1 MRTLNRPMFRYGGP
15 IKEGVMNGIREPKK
29 DGGSMTQRVQPS
41 NDGSRPGYAG
51 PASPF
56 ILAGMGIARAAP
68 YVARGARAGLAG
80 LKRIFGP
87 TTTKPAPFSPIRTK
101 ITGGYNEYGPANY
114 TRKIIKDTA
123 SKSGGVRGAE
133 NVGKLGGTEVFTPN
147 ILGRDPLI
155 RAGGK
160 IISAV
165 TNPAVT
171 GKLAGAAR
179 LVFSPSGAVIGGLY
193 YANGKF
199 FNKNNE
205 EVNPP
210 KGDIKIGGKVGTSG
224 APGGGDPDMKYNE
237 PGGYVTDAEK
247 EAATIAS
254 RKKQMDMYKEIMD
267 IKGMKKDATYKALI
281 DASQLITSEGDFK
294 GSIKDGSLIAKLIGA
309 ADKRFDK
316 VSDTETALRSLVAK
330 GEIENQMNKETK
342 ALDKAYKQS
351 ALDINKKKLAGATL
365 AEELSAYRTKN
376 DKNASGRKLA
386 GFLMDK
392 NVNVIDI
399 ADTVKVD
406 EHIKSGGD
414 AVSFMES
421 IVLKNLEKG
430 TQVTPGIYVVKDA
443 IIQIDE
449 NGNVTRARP

>member
-1 MRTLNRPMFRYGGP
+1 MGEPQAINTVGSPLAPQGSDGRQQYAAPILYGLG
-15 IKEGVMNGIREPKK
+15 
-29 DGGSMTQRVQPS
+29 
-41 NDGSRPGYAG
+41 AG
-51 PASPF
+51 AMA
-56 ILAGMGIARAAP
+56 AGRAAMRFAP
-68 YVARGARAGLAG
+68 QIARGA
-80 LKRIFGP
+80 KRIFGK
-87 TTTKPAPFSPIRTK
+87 TTTKPAPYSPVRTQT
-101 ITGGYNEYGPANY
+101 TGGYSEYGPANY
-114 TRKIIKDTA
+114 TTKFIKDTA
-123 SKSGGVRGAE
+123 AKGTPKG
-133 NVGKLGGTEVFTPN
+133 LGGTEVFTPN

-224 APGGGDPDMKYNE
+224 APGGGDPDMKYNAPPKE
-237 PGGYVTDAEK
+237 LTEAER
-247 EAATIAS
+247 EAATIAA
-254 RKKQMDMYKEIMD
+254 RNKQMDMYKEIMD

>member
-1 MRTLNRPMFRYGGP
+1 MFRYGGP

-224 APGGGDPDMKYNE
+224 APGGGDPDMKYNAPPKE
-237 PGGYVTDAEK
+237 LTEAER
-247 EAATIAS
+247 EAATIAA
-254 RKKQMDMYKEIMD
+254 RNKQMDMYKEIMD

>member
-1 MRTLNRPMFRYGGP
+1 MRPLNRPMFRYGGP
-15 IKEGVMNGIREPKK
+15 IKEGIMSGIKEPR
-29 DGGSMTQRVQPS
+29 Q
-41 NDGSRPGYAG
+41 NYN
-51 PASPF
+51 
-56 ILAGMGIARAAP
+56 
-68 YVARGARAGLAG
+68 RAGKVLKYIPGGQNLVNKISTGTKDIIPRTIQRIKNFYSGDPSRYGVPAAEG
-80 LKRIFGP
+80 LKQKTIRFL
-87 TTTKPAPFSPIRTK
+87 KPDEKAGVLTNKYLFDRTLVPAAGAVK
-101 ITGGYNEYGPANY
+101 YGVQKALPYATAGGLTIGGGTALYNSLKGDPA
-114 TRKIIKDTA
+114 KDTDGDGI
-123 SKSGGVRGAE
+123 SEINKKKRQIGMPE
-133 NVGKLGGTEVFTPN
+133 NLTLGGGQN
-147 ILGRDPLI
+147 IPDIGERELSEEE
-155 RAGGK
+155 K
-160 IISAV
+160 
-165 TNPAVT
+165 
-171 GKLAGAAR
+171 AA
-179 LVFSPSGAVIGGLY
+179 A
-193 YANGKF
+193 
-199 FNKNNE
+199 
-205 EVNPP
+205 
-210 KGDIKIGGKVGTSG
+210 
-224 APGGGDPDMKYNE
+224 
-237 PGGYVTDAEK
+237 VTDA
-247 EAATIAS
+247 
-254 RKKQMDMYKEIMD
+254 RKKQMDIYKEIMD

-281 DASQLITSEGDFK
+281 DASQLITAEGDFK

-414 AVSFMES
+414 VVSFMES

>member
-1 MRTLNRPMFRYGGP
+1 MFRYGGP
-15 IKEGVMNGIREPKK
+15 IKEGVMNGIREPRRH
-29 DGGSMTQRVQPS
+29 GGSMGEPQAINTVGSPLAPQGS
-41 NDGSRPGYAG
+41 DGRQQYAA
-51 PASPF
+51 P
-56 ILAGMGIARAAP
+56 ILYGLGAGAMAAGRAAMRFAP
-68 YVARGARAGLAG
+68 QIARGA
-80 LKRIFGP
+80 KRIFGP

-147 ILGRDPLI
+147 ILGRDPII

-160 IISAV
+160 IISAI

-171 GKLAGAAR
+171 GKLAGAVR

-199 FNKNNE
+199 FNKKNE
-205 EVNPP
+205 EVDPP
-210 KGDIKIGGKVGTSG
+210 PGAVVGGKVGTSG
-224 APGGGDPDMKYNE
+224 APGGGDPDMKYNA
-237 PGGYVTDAEK
+237 PEK
-247 EAATIAS
+247 ELTAEEIKAAEAKARMEKMES
-254 RKKQMDMYKEIMD
+254 YKEIMD
-267 IKGMKKDATYKALI
+267 IKGMSKDAAYKSLI
-281 DASQLITSEGDFK
+281 DASQIIAVNGNLKEG
-294 GSIKDGSLIAKLIGA
+294 IKDGSLIARLSGA
-309 ADKRFDK
+309 ASKRFDK
-316 VSDTETALRSLVAK
+316 VGDTEAALRSLVAK
-330 GEIENQMNKETK
+330 GEIENEMNKETK
-342 ALDKAYKQS
+342 ALDREYKQS